1 MTPPDFKPA
10 SRVLPQRLAFLALAA
25 LQTLPMVQAQGLRP
39 LNAQSITTPQAAAV
53 RTEAAAGSAQRAADF
68 IVAIVNT
75 EPITNAEV
83 RQEAQRLAP
92 QLAQSRQGR
101 PPDAELARLVLERMI
116 NEKAQLQLAKESGI
130 RVDDLAV
137 DQAEQNVA
145 AQNQVDVPTL
155 RRRLLAD
162 GIGQAQY
169 REQLRDQLILIR
181 VRERDVDSRV
191 KVSDLEVDQFMRE
204 QASAADANT
213 ELNLA
218 QILIAVPEN
227 ASAEQSASLLAK
239 AEAALAR
246 ARANEDFGTLA
257 RELSSAADR
266 SNGGQMGLR
275 SADRYPPLF
284 LQAIQGLAQGAISG
298 VVRSGAGFHI
308 LKVVEKR
315 AAGMSVEQTR
325 ARHILLRPGAQLNEA
340 QARDRLADYKR
351 RVEAGQADFAQLARE
366 NSQDGSAAQGG
377 DLGWASP
384 GQFVPEFEQ
393 AMATLAPGQIAPPLV
408 SRFGVHLIQVMERRT
423 STLSLRDQ
431 QEVVRNQ
438 LRQKKL
444 EEAFIIWAQEVRGRA
459 YVEKRELPQL

>member
-1 MTPPDFKPA
+1 LTA
-10 SRVLPQRLAFLALAA
+10 QTI
-25 LQTLPMVQAQGLRP
+25 TLPR
-39 LNAQSITTPQAAAV
+39 AAPV
-53 RTEAAAGSAQRAADF
+53 RADAAAGTAQRAADF

-83 RQEAQRLAP
+83 RQEVQRLAP

-101 PPDAELARLVLERMI
+101 PSDAELARLVLERMI

-145 AQNQVDVPTL
+145 AQNQVDMPTL
-155 RRRLLAD
+155 HKRLAAD
-162 GIGQAQY
+162 GIGLAQY

-181 VRERDVDSRV
+181 LREREVDSRV
-191 KVSDLEVDQFMRE
+191 RVTDLEVDQFMRE
-204 QASAADANT
+204 QASAAQANT

-227 ASAEQSASLLAK
+227 ATAEQSASLQAK

-246 ARANEDFGTLA
+246 ARANEDFGLLA
-257 RELSSAADR
+257 RELSSAAD
-266 SNGGQMGLR
+266 SGTGGQMGLR

-284 LQAIQGLAQGAISG
+284 LDAVKNLAVGNVSGL
-298 VVRSGAGFHI
+298 VRSGAGFHI
-308 LKVVEKR
+308 LKVIEKR
-315 AAGMSVEQTR
+315 AAGMTVEQTR
-325 ARHILLRPGAQLNEA
+325 ARHILLRPGAQLNET
-340 QARDRLADYKR
+340 QANDRLLDFKR
-351 RVEAGQADFAQLARE
+351 RIENGQADFAQLARE
-366 NSQDGSAAQGG
+366 HSADGSAEQGG

-408 SRFGVHLIQVMERRT
+408 SRFGMHLIQVMERRT

-431 QEVVRNQ
+431 QQVVRNQ

-444 EEAFIIWAQEVRGRA
+444 EEAFIVWAQEVRGRA
-459 YVEKRELPQL
+459 YVEKRETPQL

>member
-1 MTPPDFKPA
+1 MTPLDFKPA
-10 SRVLPQRLAFLALAA
+10 RKLLPAMLAILA
-25 LQTLPMVQAQGLRP
+25 LQTFTMPQTQAQGLRP
-39 LNAQSITTPQAAAV
+39 LDAQNIATPRAAAV
-53 RTEAAAGSAQRAADF
+53 RTEAATQRAADF

-101 PPDAELARLVLERMI
+101 PSDAELARLVLERMI
-116 NEKAQLQLAKESGI
+116 NERAQLQLAKETGI

-145 AQNQVDVPTL
+145 TQNQIDVAAL
-155 RRRLLAD
+155 RKRLAAD
-162 GIGQAQY
+162 GIGLAPY

-181 VRERDVDSRV
+181 VREREVDSRV
-191 KVSDLEVDQFMRE
+191 KVSDLEVDQFLRE
-204 QASAADANT
+204 QASASDANT
-213 ELNLA
+213 ELNLG

-227 ASAEQSASLLAK
+227 ASADDLAKLQTK

-246 ARANEDFGTLA
+246 ARTNEDFGQLA
-257 RELSSAADR
+257 QELSNAADR
-266 SNGGQMGLR
+266 SKGGQMGLR

-284 LQAIQGLAQGAISG
+284 LDAVQNLSVGG
-298 VVRSGAGFHI
+298 VSTLVRSGAGFHI
-308 LKVVEKR
+308 LKVLEKR
-315 AAGMSVEQTR
+315 AAGMTVDQTR
-325 ARHILLRPGAQLNEA
+325 ARHILLRPSAQLTEA

-351 RVEAGQADFAQLARE
+351 RIEARQSDFAQLARE

-377 DLGWASP
+377 DLGWASH

-393 AMATLAPGQIAPPLV
+393 AMASLAPGQIAAPLV

-444 EEAFIIWAQEVRGRA
+444 EEAFITWAQEVRGRA
-459 YVEKRELPQL
+459 YVEKRETPQL

>member
-1 MTPPDFKPA
+1 MTSPDFKPA
-10 SRVLPQRLAFLALAA
+10 RRVLPALLALVAVPLLVTA
-25 LQTLPMVQAQGLRP
+25 QAQGLRP
-39 LNAQSITTPQAAAV
+39 LDAQTITTPRAAPISA
-53 RTEAAAGSAQRAADF
+53 EAARQRAADF
-68 IVAIVNT
+68 IVAVVNT
-75 EPITNAEV
+75 EPITNAEL

-116 NEKAQLQLAKESGI
+116 NERAQLQVAKESGI

-145 AQNQVDVPTL
+145 AQNQVDVATL
-155 RRRLLAD
+155 RKRLAAD
-162 GIGQAQY
+162 GIGQAAY
-169 REQLRDQLILIR
+169 REQLRDQLVLIR
-181 VRERDVDSRV
+181 VREREVDSKV
-191 KVSDLEVDQFMRE
+191 KVSDLEVDQFLRE
-204 QASAADANT
+204 QANATDANT

-227 ASAEQSASLLAK
+227 ATAEQNASLLAK

-246 ARANEDFGTLA
+246 ARANEDFGQLA
-257 RELSSAADR
+257 RELSNAADR
-266 SNGGQMGLR
+266 SNGGQLGLR

-284 LQAIQGLAQGAISG
+284 LDAIQGLAPGALSG

-308 LKVVEKR
+308 LKVLEKR
-315 AAGMSVEQTR
+315 AAGLTVEQTR
-325 ARHILLRPGAQLNEA
+325 ARHILLRASAQLTEA

-351 RVEAGQADFAQLARE
+351 RVEARQADFAQLARE
-366 NSQDGSAAQGG
+366 HSQDGSAAQGG

-393 AMATLAPGQIAPPLV
+393 VMASLAPGQIAPPLV
-408 SRFGVHLIQVMERRT
+408 SRFGLHLIQVMERRT
-423 STLSLRDQ
+423 STLSVRDQ

-444 EEAFIIWAQEVRGRA
+444 EEAFIVWAQEVRGRA
-459 YVEKRELPQL
+459 YVEKREPPQL

>member
-1 MTPPDFKPA
+1 MTSPEFKPA
-10 SRVLPQRLAFLALAA
+10 LKALPALLAFSALSALSALLAPPVA
-25 LQTLPMVQAQGLRP
+25 QAQGLRP
-39 LNAQSITTPQAAAV
+39 LGAQTLTVPPVAAV
-53 RTEAAAGSAQRAADF
+53 RTEPAAQRAADF

-83 RQEAQRLAP
+83 RLEAQRLAP

-116 NEKAQLQLAKESGI
+116 NERAQLQLAKETGI
-130 RVDDLAV
+130 RVDDVAV

-145 AQNQVDVPTL
+145 AQNQVDVATL
-155 RRRLLAD
+155 RRRLASE
-162 GIGQAQY
+162 GIGLAQY
-169 REQLRDQLILIR
+169 REQLRDQLVLIR
-181 VRERDVDSRV
+181 LREREVESRV
-191 KVSDLEVDQFMRE
+191 RVSDLEVDQFLRE
-204 QASAADANT
+204 QANAAGAET

-227 ASAEQSASLLAK
+227 ASPEAVAQLQAQAN
-239 AEAALAR
+239 AALAR
-246 ARANEDFGTLA
+246 ARANEDFAQLA
-257 RELSSAADR
+257 QSLSSAADR
-266 SNGGQMGLR
+266 ARGGQMGLR

-284 LQAIQGLAQGAISG
+284 LDAIQGLAVGGVSN

-308 LKVVEKR
+308 LKVLEKR
-315 AAGMSVEQTR
+315 VAGMTVEQTR
-325 ARHILLRPGAQLNEA
+325 ARHILLRPGPQLTEA
-340 QARDRLADYKR
+340 QARDKLADYKR
-351 RVEAGQADFAQLARE
+351 RVEAGQGDFAQLARE

-393 AMATLAPGQIAPPLV
+393 VMGTLAPGQVSAPLV
-408 SRFGVHLIQVMERRT
+408 SRFGVHLIRVMERRT

-431 QEVVRNQ
+431 QEVVRSQ

-444 EEAFIIWAQEVRGRA
+444 EEAFVTWAQEVRGRA
-459 YVEKRELPQL
+459 WVEKREAPQL

>member
-10 SRVLPQRLAFLALAA
+10 SRVLPQRLAFWALAA

-39 LNAQSITTPQAAAV
+39 LNPQTITAPRPAAV
-53 RTEAAAGSAQRAADF
+53 RTEAATGSAQRAADF

-75 EPITNAEV
+75 EPITNAEL

-116 NEKAQLQLAKESGI
+116 NEKAQLQVAKETGI

-145 AQNQVDVPTL
+145 AQNQVDVATL
-155 RRRLLAD
+155 RKRLAAD

-181 VRERDVDSRV
+181 VRERDVDSKV
-191 KVSDLEVDQFMRE
+191 KVSDLEVDQFLRD
-204 QASAADANT
+204 QANAGEANT

-239 AEAALAR
+239 AEAALVR
-246 ARANEDFGTLA
+246 ARANEDFGNLA
-257 RELSSAADR
+257 RELSNAADR

-275 SADRYPPLF
+275 NAERYPPLF
-284 LQAIQGLAQGAISG
+284 LDAIQGLAQGGVSG

-315 AAGMSVEQTR
+315 VAGMTVEQTR
-325 ARHILLRPGAQLNEA
+325 ARHILLRASPQLTEA

-351 RVEAGQADFAQLARE
+351 RIESGQAEFAQLARE
-366 NSQDGSAAQGG
+366 HSQDGSAAQGG

-393 AMATLAPGQIAPPLV
+393 VMASLAPGQIAAPLV
-408 SRFGVHLIQVMERRT
+408 SRFGVHLIQVLERRT
-423 STLSLRDQ
+423 STLSARDQ

-444 EEAFIIWAQEVRGRA
+444 EEAFIVWAQEVRGRA
-459 YVEKRELPQL
+459 YVEKRESPQL

>member
-1 MTPPDFKPA
+1 MTPPDLKPV
-10 SRVLPQRLAFLALAA
+10 RKVLPKQLALVTLAA
-25 LQTLPMVQAQGLRP
+25 LQTLTMAQAQGLRP
-39 LNAQSITTPQAAAV
+39 LNAQSIATPPAAAV
-53 RTEAAAGSAQRAADF
+53 RTDAAAGTAQRAADF

-83 RQEAQRLAP
+83 RQETQRLAP

-101 PPDAELARLVLERMI
+101 PPEAELARLVLERMI
-116 NEKAQLQLAKESGI
+116 NERAQLQVAKESGI

-145 AQNQVDVPTL
+145 AQNQTDLATL
-155 RRRLLAD
+155 RKRLVAD
-162 GIGQAQY
+162 GIGLAPY

-181 VRERDVDSRV
+181 LREREVDSKV
-191 KVSDLEVDQFMRE
+191 KVSDLEVDQFLRE
-204 QASAADANT
+204 QANATEANL

-227 ASAEQSASLLAK
+227 ASVDQSSGLLAK

-246 ARANEDFGTLA
+246 ARANEDFGQLA
-257 RELSSAADR
+257 RELSDSADR
-266 SNGGQMGLR
+266 SNGGQLGLR

-284 LQAIQGLAQGAISG
+284 LDAIQGLAPNGLTG

-308 LKVVEKR
+308 LKVLEKR
-315 AAGMSVEQTR
+315 AAGMTVEQTR
-325 ARHILLRPGAQLNEA
+325 ARHILLRPNAQLTEA

-351 RVEAGQADFAQLARE
+351 RVESRQADFAQLARE
-366 NSQDGSAAQGG
+366 HSQDGSAAQGG
-377 DLGWASP
+377 DLGWTSP

-393 AMATLAPGQIAPPLV
+393 AMANLAPGQIAAPLV
-408 SRFGVHLIQVMERRT
+408 SRFGLHLIQVMERRT

-444 EEAFIIWAQEVRGRA
+444 EEAFVIWAQEVRGRA
-459 YVEKRELPQL
+459 YVEKREAPQL

>member
-1 MTPPDFKPA
+1 MTPPDPQPVRK
-10 SRVLPQRLAFLALAA
+10 VLPALLALVAVQMLA
-25 LQTLPMVQAQGLRP
+25 PVQAQGLRP
-39 LNAQSITTPQAAAV
+39 LNAQTITAPRAAAN
-53 RTEAAAGSAQRAADF
+53 RADANTAQRAADF

-83 RQEAQRLAP
+83 RQEVQRLAP

-155 RRRLLAD
+155 HKRLAAD
-162 GIGQAQY
+162 GIGLAQY

-181 VRERDVDSRV
+181 LREREVDSRV
-191 KVSDLEVDQFMRE
+191 RVTDLEVDQFLRD
-204 QASAADANT
+204 QASASETNT

-227 ASAEQSASLLAK
+227 ASAEQNASLQAK

-246 ARANEDFGTLA
+246 ARANEDFGQLA
-257 RELSSAADR
+257 RELSNAADR
-266 SNGGQMGLR
+266 ANGGQMGLR

-284 LQAIQGLAQGAISG
+284 LDAVKNLAVGNVSGL
-298 VVRSGAGFHI
+298 VRSGAGFHI
-308 LKVVEKR
+308 LKVLEKR
-315 AAGMSVEQTR
+315 AAGMAVEQTR
-325 ARHILLRPGAQLNEA
+325 ARHILLRPAAQLTEA

-351 RVEAGQADFAQLARE
+351 RIESGQADFAQLARE
-366 NSQDGSAAQGG
+366 NSADGSAPQGG
-377 DLGWASP
+377 DLGWASA

-444 EEAFIIWAQEVRGRA
+444 EEAFVVWAQEVRGRA
-459 YVEKRELPQL
+459 YVEKREAPQL